1 MKTKSGIYYFLILAG
16 VLFSLYRVHMAY
28 QWVDINAADNRPAV
42 QPLFIAPSICTYNT
56 GIFLAHCTSMSDI
69 VPVEDAFPGDLGY
82 TLLSNIAT
90 SVKKN
95 LFGKTS
101 ALSKESAVKIN
112 IWLNWLGVV
121 FLAFAVL
128 IANLK
133 STSVITLFTGA
144 YFLQGKEIS
153 MDYYGSLFG
162 VFCIAIGGVIFFSLA
177 NNRNYYKYRIL
188 FFLISL
194 FALMSALLLREPL
207 GQIGMVSALFILLV
221 SCVRE
226 KARWYHKILK
236 YGIMALMVYSIT
248 LAPAALLTARN
259 KIWHIPQGKGHPKHA
274 ISHSLLIGLGNP
286 NTPNSWGITR
296 SDVTGVLLVKNID
309 PSIVYSTKQYYVILR
324 DVYLKMFMEKP
335 LEIMN
340 IYRLNMLRTLGS
352 PTNIMS
358 YYAYIAALFILML
371 TVSRGL
377 EGRLRIIFIMISGLG
392 VASCLAIMQG
402 VLSHIWYASVAEIGF
417 AVSISA
423 LFEIFIENQK
433 IKNVSTI

>member
-1 MKTKSGIYYFLILAG
+1 
-16 VLFSLYRVHMAY
+16 MAY

-56 GIFLAHCTSMSDI
+56 GIFLAHCTSRSDI

-90 SVKKN
+90 SIKKN
-95 LFGKTS
+95 LFGKPS

-121 FLAFAVL
+121 FLALAVL

-133 STSVITLFTGA
+133 STSVITLFTGS

-162 VFCIAIGGVIFFSLA
+162 VFCIAIGGVIFFAMAS
-177 NNRNYYKYRIL
+177 NRNYYKYRVL

-221 SCVRE
+221 TSIRE
-226 KARWYHKILK
+226 KGKWYRRILK

-259 KIWHIPQGKGHPKHA
+259 KIWHVPQGKGHPKHA

-309 PSIVYSTKQYYVILR
+309 PNIVYSTKEYYVILW
-324 DVYLKMFMEKP
+324 DVYLKMFKEKP
-335 LEIMN
+335 MEIIN
-340 IYRLNMLRTLGS
+340 IYRQNMLRTLGA
-352 PTNIMS
+352 PTNIIS
-358 YYAYIAALFILML
+358 YYWYIAILFFLMVA
-371 TVSRGL
+371 VSRRL
-377 EGRLRIIFIMISGLG
+377 EGRLRIIFIMVSGLG

-417 AVSISA
+417 AVSIAA
-423 LFEIFIENQK
+423 LVEIFIK
-433 IKNVSTI
+433 SRKVKNVSGI

>member
-1 MKTKSGIYYFLILAG
+1 
-16 VLFSLYRVHMAY
+16 MAY
-28 QWVDINAADNRPAV
+28 QWVEINAADNRPAV
-42 QPLFIAPSICTYNT
+42 QPLFIAPSICTHNT
-56 GIFLAHCTSMSDI
+56 GIFLAHCTSKSDI

-82 TLLSNIAT
+82 TLLSNIIT
-90 SVKKN
+90 YFKKTI
-95 LFGKTS
+95 LGK
-101 ALSKESAVKIN
+101 ASAVKVN
-112 IWLNWLGVV
+112 IWLNWLGVI
-121 FLAFAVL
+121 FLVVAL
-128 IANLK
+128 MIAKLK
-133 STSVITLFTGA
+133 STSVTTIFIGA

-162 VFCIAIGGVIFFSLA
+162 VFCIAIGGVIFFALA

-221 SCVRE
+221 TSIKE
-226 KARWYHKILK
+226 KGKWYHKILK
-236 YGIMALMVYSIT
+236 YGIMGLLVYSIT

-259 KIWHIPQGKGHPKHA
+259 KIWHIPQGTGHPKHS

-309 PSIVYSTKQYYVILR
+309 PNIVYSSKQYYVILR
-324 DVYLKMFMEKP
+324 DVYLRMFMEKP
-335 LEIMN
+335 LEIIN
-340 IYRLNMLRTLGS
+340 IYRQNMLRTLGS

-358 YYAYIAALFILML
+358 YYAYIAALFILMF

-377 EGRLRIIFIMISGLG
+377 EGQLKVIFIMISGLG
-392 VASCLAIMQG
+392 AASLLATMQG

-417 AVSISA
+417 VVSIAA
-423 LFEIFIENQK
+423 LFEIFSENRK
-433 IKNVSTI
+433 IKNVPTI